1 MKTVDL
7 GKEKHSLDE
16 LLTLARSEAVL
27 IHSPLGEDFLLEQA
41 DQFDKEV
48 TMLGS
53 SEKFTSFL
61 KKRAEETD
69 DIPLREVRKRRGLE
83 RS

>member
-41 DQFDKEV
+41 DQFDREV
-48 TMLGS
+48 TLLGS

-61 KKRAEETD
+61 EKRAEETD
-69 DIPLREVRKRRGLE
+69 DIPLSEIRKRLGLE
-83 RS
+83 QS

>member
-48 TMLGS
+48 IMLGS

-61 KKRAEETD
+61 EKRAEETD

>member
-41 DQFDKEV
+41 DQFDREV
-48 TMLGS
+48 TLLGS

-61 KKRAEETD
+61 EKRAEETD
-69 DIPLREVRKRRGLE
+69 DIPLSEIRKRRGLE